1 MTVVAAAPGKL
12 LFATG
17 ISLPELDRAFDTG
30 LDVDGRVDE
39 APTPTRDFDAGPDD
53 DVSDPAGEVVAR
65 AFALLPSLERAAIVF
80 RSFDAVLTTGG
91 EESSSL
97 LPKG

>member
-39 APTPTRDFDAGPDD
+39 APTPTRDFDVGKDD
-53 DVSDPAGEVVAR
+53 DVRGPAGVVAAR
-65 AFALLPSLERAAIVF
+65 GFVLLPSLERAVIALKL
-80 RSFDAVLTTGG
+80 FDAVLTTCGD
-91 EESSSL
+91 ESSSL